1 MRRCVLSE
9 LDVLKP
15 FPQTEQTCGFS
26 PANQLV
32 KVIDK
37 LIIRQSANINK
48 NKSSIKQICLLI
60 GSDKL
65 SFQFHCRHSLIHELI
80 D

>member
-37 LIIRQSANINK
+37 LIIRQSANIK
-48 NKSSIKQICLLI
+48 KQ
-60 GSDKL
+60 
-65 SFQFHCRHSLIHELI
+65 H
-80 D
+80 

>member
-1 MRRCVLSE
+1 MLFPRDLPCGFSPECMRRCVLSE

-37 LIIRQSANINK
+37 LIIDK
-48 NKSSIKQICLLI
+48 VQI
-60 GSDKL
+60 
-65 SFQFHCRHSLIHELI
+65 
-80 D
+80 

>member
-37 LIIRQSANINK
+37 LIIRQSANIKKAALNK
-48 NKSSIKQICLLI
+48 YVYLLEAI
-60 GSDKL
+60 NYRFNFTVD
-65 SFQFHCRHSLIHELI
+65 IH
-80 D
+80 